1 MLGKRGWDV
10 SHWGWLLRAGV
21 IAAVALAGC
30 GRTTLSLPEYRQL
43 DSDSAAGAPGA
54 AIEGEES
61 EEEADSPITPSDAGS
76 LPPDAPSPDQEPTN
90 PEQAVEEDPG
100 PAAWEVSL
108 PDGYDIDVTPSGV
121 EVLIEDA
128 DELVDYWLDL
138 LDQVVTEAVDSA
150 AAPANDTTC
159 DLAVTPSDLEVEVE
173 WAFSG
178 QDEEISA
185 LASPVVAD
193 LTGDGV
199 PDVVVTLYR
208 PLDWFGLGH
217 LYVLDGA
224 TGALHYRIDEPVAA
238 AAHPAVGDID
248 GVGAPEIVTFGPG
261 RPVDGRSD
269 CTGRLLAFE
278 ADGSPKW
285 QGDTEF
291 FGCQYA
297 VGLADFEGDGDVE
310 IYAGGL
316 LADHEGRE
324 LFNVERG
331 IYAIQVSTAADLDED
346 GLQELII
353 GPLALRV
360 DGSIYYD
367 HSADLLVD
375 TDDDGVGDTLIVGPS
390 GPPVTERE
398 MAYGHPQVADLDGD
412 GHPEVLVMSPAG
424 PRLVQHD
431 GTLEP
436 IVSPG
441 CHWGWM
447 PAALGDLD
455 GDGRTDV
462 AGATHASV
470 CVTGSDLSLQWEHCS
485 RDDGYAAVSAFDLF
499 GDGGAEILYADNQ
512 YFYIFGQGGELLYLT
527 ERRSVTQVEFPL
539 VVDAD
544 ADGSAE
550 ILLISN
556 DGYQEQLQPAV
567 RLLGSAGRDWAGTRP
582 IWNQHSFHGTNVLDD
597 ATIPSPEPP
606 HWHRDNSFRMQHPL

>member
-1 MLGKRGWDV
+1 MVGKRGRDV

-21 IAAVALAGC
+21 ITAVGLAGC
-30 GRTTLSLPEYRQL
+30 GRTTLSLAEERQL
-43 DSDSAAGAPGA
+43 DSDGEAGAPGA
-54 AIEGEES
+54 AIDRDEGV
-61 EEEADSPITPSDAGS
+61 EEADSPITPADEDLA
-76 LPPDAPSPDQEPTN
+76 PPDVPPPDPELTSPQ
-90 PEQAVEEDPG
+90 QAVEQYPD
-100 PAAWEVSL
+100 PAAWEVPL
-108 PDGYDIDVTPSGV
+108 PDGYDTEVTPSVIDVLV
-121 EVLIEDA
+121 ENA

-138 LDQVVTEAVDSA
+138 MDQVVNEAIDQTTV
-150 AAPANDTTC
+150 PANDTTC
-159 DLAVTPSDLEVEVE
+159 DLTVVPSDLEVGVE
-173 WAFSG
+173 WAFAG
-178 QDEEISA
+178 QGEEISA

-193 LTGDGV
+193 LTGDGI

-248 GVGAPEIVTFGPG
+248 GDGAPEIVTFGPDS
-261 RPVDGRSD
+261 PVDGRYD

-331 IYAIQVSTAADLDED
+331 TYAIQVSTAADLDED
-346 GLQELII
+346 GVQELII

-375 TDDDGVGDTLIVGPS
+375 TDDDGVGDTLIMGPS
-390 GPPVTERE
+390 GPPVTEWE

-441 CHWGWM
+441 CEWGWM

-470 CVTGSDLSLQWEHCS
+470 CVTGSDLSLHWEHCS

-512 YFYIFGQGGELLYLT
+512 YFYIFGEGGELFYLT

-567 RLLGSAGRDWAGTRP
+567 RLLGSAGRDWAGTRQ

-606 HWHRDNSFRMQHPL
+606 HWHHDNSFRMQHPR